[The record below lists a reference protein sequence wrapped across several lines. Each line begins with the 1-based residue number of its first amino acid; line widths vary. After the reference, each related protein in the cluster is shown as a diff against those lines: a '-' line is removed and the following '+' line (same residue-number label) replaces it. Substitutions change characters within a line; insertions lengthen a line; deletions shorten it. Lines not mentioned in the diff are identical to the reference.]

1 MVSEAVHVPTLTI
14 VALKMLPVYN
24 QEKRQH
30 VSRELAVLYKN
41 LAVLQLVDDSL
52 TTSSLSSDGNF
63 MSRSRDEKDGLHN
76 YYYYYYHYHH

>member
-52 TTSSLSSDGNF
+52 TTSSLSSDGNSR
-63 MSRSRDEKDGLHN
+63 SRSRDEKEGNYNHCHD
-76 YYYYYYHYHH
+76 YYYY